1 MVNMMFRFV
10 AMAIT
15 VLGLTAAAAAQE
27 ATATGSDAYP
37 LAFENDYVRV
47 ERAHYPAGAKIA
59 SHAHPP
65 SNTVYLYLN
74 DSDGVI
80 FRHTSGAS
88 HTVTRP
94 PVKAGALRVS
104 GGGNERHEVENTSK
118 TASDFLRI
126 IFKTDA
132 GGARNARTR
141 LSPTDVEFANQQM
154 RITRFQ
160 IQPKQNML
168 IEAKSSPALR
178 IALRQGVKQWNTPP
192 PDFLRWLDKGTTEEF
207 AVTGD
212 FPVDIIRIE
221 FLTKPKR

>member
-1 MVNMMFRFV
+1 MPQ
-10 AMAIT
+10 
-15 VLGLTAAAAAQE
+15 AQDTTPS
-27 ATATGSDAYP
+27 ASDTYKVV
-37 LAFENDYVRV
+37 FENTYVRV
-47 ERAHYPAGAKIA
+47 EYAHYPAGATIE

-65 SNTVYLYLN
+65 SNTAYLYLN

-88 HTVTRP
+88 HTVARP
-94 PVKAGALRVS
+94 PVKAGAMRIS

-126 IFKTDA
+126 VFKTDA
-132 GGARNARTR
+132 GGGARNARTR
-141 LSPTDVEFANQQM
+141 LSPTDVEFANKQL
-154 RITRFQ
+154 RITRLQ
-160 IQPKQNML
+160 VQPKQKML

-178 IALRQGVKQWNTPP
+178 IATRQGIQQWTTPP

-221 FLTKPKR
+221 FLTKPNKN

>member
-1 MVNMMFRFV
+1 MADMMFRFV
-10 AMAIT
+10 GMVTA
-15 VLGLTAAAAAQE
+15 VFGFTAAAAAQE
-27 ATATGSDAYP
+27 GTATASDAYQ
-37 LAFENDYVRV
+37 LAFENDSVRV

-94 PVKAGALRVS
+94 PVKAGALRIS

-132 GGARNARTR
+132 AGVGNLRHR
-141 LSPTDVEFANQQM
+141 LAPTDVEWANKQM
-154 RITRFQ
+154 KITRLRVK
-160 IQPKQNML
+160 PGQNLL
-168 IEAKSSPALR
+168 IETRKYPALR
-178 IALRQGVKQWNTPP
+178 IAMREGVKQWTTPP
-192 PDFLRWLDKGTTEEF
+192 PDLLRWLDKGTTEEF

-212 FPVDIIRIE
+212 FPVDIIKIE
-221 FLTKPKR
+221 FLTKPK